1 MAITEDQLDLLRAS
15 MRLVNARRPLMS
27 AIFYEKLFE
36 IEPGFRQL
44 FSGNLREQTDKVM
57 FALGAVLGQIHDVE
71 ACREMTRDLAI
82 RHVGYGVKDGD
93 YAKAGDAVLAT
104 LAEVL
109 KEEWSPELE
118 AAWRSAYDRIAT
130 AMVEAAYPK
139 TQAAG
144 QAAMHGLR

>member
-71 ACREMTRDLAI
+71 ACRDMTRDLAI

-104 LAEVL
+104 LA
-109 KEEWSPELE
+109 
-118 AAWRSAYDRIAT
+118 RC
-130 AMVEAAYPK
+130 
-139 TQAAG
+139 
-144 QAAMHGLR
+144 